1 MANSDREKQLFLA
14 ALELPTPAEREA
26 FLRGACAHDSD
37 LYQRL
42 HVLIAMHDQSRGP
55 LDQPPTGLEPAA
67 TRLPLSPETVGA
79 EIGPY
84 KLLQQIGEGGMGIG
98 LPGRPARAGASPSR
112 AQGDQAGDG
121 LGPGDCPL

>member
-42 HVLIAMHDQSRGP
+42 HVLMAMHDQSRGP

-67 TRLPLSPETVGA
+67 TRLPLSLETVGA

-84 KLLQQIGEGGMGIG
+84 KLLQQIGEGGMGVVFMAEQTRAG
-98 LPGRPARAGASPSR
+98 PAPGRARRSSSR
-112 AQGDQAGDG
+112 GWTRGR
-121 LGPGDCPL
+121 